1 MKNKKIWVIL
11 LIAVLV
17 LQVAAEVLTGAIV
30 LRMGML
36 PGKFAI
42 VLVLALALLAG
53 ITGMLMF
60 VRWKKPVGKARKI
73 VACVLALLIVCG
85 CALISRFAADAY
97 RAVNNVTG
105 SGVTTSVRNIYVM
118 VRVDDPAKTIQDAKD
133 YAFGVVDK
141 YDVKHT
147 QQAVEYIEEQTG
159 KTIDVVKFPMATKLA
174 DALLNQEV
182 DALIINGASV
192 ALLIEDEAYQDFTE
206 KIRILSAMPFEQL
219 EDDTE
224 PTGTEEVRK
233 SIIEAPFVVYI
244 SGSDTRSSMLDV
256 SRSDVNILM
265 AVNPVTKQ
273 VLLVNTPRDYF
284 VPNPAGDGALDK
296 LTHCGLY
303 GVECSM
309 EALEDLYGTKINYYG
324 QINFTG
330 FETLV
335 DAVGGVTVY
344 SEQSFKARDTYITVG
359 ENHLNGS
366 QALDY
371 ARERYHVSG
380 GDNGRGK
387 NQMKVIKAV
396 IQKMTSGSTIISNYT
411 DILESLSG
419 MFSTSLTMDEIS
431 ALVKMQLNDM
441 ASWDIHSFAVT
452 GNGGSDKPYSQ
463 FGLTSYVM
471 YPDEDVV
478 NYASGL
484 IQKVLDG
491 ESLTEEDMKIPE

>member
-1 MKNKKIWVIL
+1 MKNKRIWLIL
-11 LIAVLV
+11 LISVLV
-17 LQVAAEVLTGAIV
+17 LQIAAEALTGAIV

-36 PGKFAI
+36 PGKFSV
-42 VLVLALALLAG
+42 VLVLVLALLAG
-53 ITGMLMF
+53 ITGMLIF
-60 VRWKKPVGKARKI
+60 VHGKKPVGKVRKI
-73 VACVLALLIVCG
+73 VACVLALLTVCG
-85 CALISRFAADAY
+85 CALVSKVASDAY
-97 RAVNNVTG
+97 KAVNNVTG
-105 SGVTTSVRNIYVM
+105 SGVTTSARNIYVL
-118 VRVDDPAKTIQDAKD
+118 VRVDDPAKTLQDAKE
-133 YAFGVVDK
+133 YSFGLVEK

-147 QQAVEYIEEQTG
+147 QQAVEHIQEQVG
-159 KTIDVVKFPMATKLA
+159 KTINSVNYSMATQLA

-192 ALLIEDEAYQDFTE
+192 ALLIEDEAYADFTE
-206 KIRILSAMPFEQL
+206 KVRILITMPFEQL
-219 EDDTE
+219 EGNKEETKPE
-224 PTGTEEVRK
+224 VVRKGITEE
-233 SIIEAPFVVYI
+233 PFIVYI
-244 SGSDTRSSMLDV
+244 SGSDTRSSILDV

-273 VLLVNTPRDYF
+273 VLLLNTPRDYF
-284 VPNPAGDGALDK
+284 VPNPAGEGALDK

-309 EALEDLYGTKINYYG
+309 EALGDLYGTEIDYYG

-359 ENHLNGS
+359 ENYLNGS

-396 IQKMTSGSTIISNYT
+396 IQKMTSGSTIISNYS

-419 MFSTSLTMDEIS
+419 MFSTSFTVDEIS

-452 GNGGSDKPYSQ
+452 GHGGSDKPYSQ

-471 YPDEDVV
+471 YPDENVV
-478 NYASGL
+478 DYAGEL
-484 IQKVLDG
+484 IQKVLGG
-491 ESLTEEDMKIPE
+491 ETLTEEDVKIPE